1 MGLSQGALFYL
12 LTKLIIMSSF
22 HGTTIKTTVSN
33 LIRVIGEPDEATN
46 DGRDKTNFDWYN
58 LTLGGHKVTIYDW
71 KEYRRIS
78 EDETIEFHIGGN
90 SELET
95 IDAKIEL
102 QKLLNK

>member
-1 MGLSQGALFYL
+1 
-12 LTKLIIMSSF
+12 
-22 HGTTIKTTVSN
+22 
-33 LIRVIGEPDEATN
+33 
-46 DGRDKTNFDWYN
+46 
-58 LTLGGHKVTIYDW
+58 VTIYDW

-102 QKLLNK
+102 QKLLSK

>member
-1 MGLSQGALFYL
+1 
-12 LTKLIIMSSF
+12 MSSF

-102 QKLLNK
+102 QKFLNK